1 MSDKVEIVKKRVRKG
16 KTEGKFHKTYS
27 YELRLKAV
35 KLHLE
40 DGIDQQ
46 VVARELGVSKASLG
60 NWVRGYR
67 SLGEKALRNK
77 NCGRGKGKKNLP
89 EPVTEKILEL
99 KQQEPS
105 WGVKRI
111 AQVLKR
117 VFWLP
122 GSAET
127 VRQRLTEAGMMN
139 NERAKGRRNLTRP
152 RFFERAT
159 PNQLWQTDIFTFRLG
174 GKYAYL
180 IAFLDD
186 YSRYV
191 VGADLFRSP
200 TGAAVIEVYR
210 VAMGEYQPPKE
221 MLTDNG
227 RQYTAWRG
235 KSRFEGELQK
245 DRVIHIKSRPQHPM
259 TLGKVERFW
268 STIWQ
273 EFLARA
279 PFDSFEA
286 ARERIRLWI
295 RYYNHKRPHQ
305 GIGGVCP
312 ADRYFEVAS
321 ELRKTIAAGVAE
333 NVLEM
338 ALRGT
343 PRAPFYMVGRM
354 EGQSVVLRAEKG
366 KLKLS
371 VGEEG
376 KTETELTY
384 DLQKGKN
391 DGENNGEE
399 GQNRNGQ
406 EQKENPHPEPVSES
420 HCECG
425 GEGPGGVGG
434 VDREGQTGGGVSAVG
449 DQLDHLQAVA
459 GPGDG
464 GDAASP
470 GGSGE
475 SGRGS
480 GVESPAAGTHH
491 QEENGLGVEQTRIA
505 TGEVVSE
512 SAKLGQT
519 GGGECLNE
527 NGQSTGARER
537 DHEGPEGGN
546 NGDRGGEATRGVP
559 QDLLRVGEA
568 WPGGASGGAPRGGT
582 GATEPSDRSGEGGIE
597 AAGGRAGEGT
607 QCGQGGGG
615 SPAGSPGHCQA
626 GSSEGTE

>member
-1 MSDKVEIVKKRVRKG
+1 MEEKIEVGKKSPRKRSTKIRPKVV
-16 KTEGKFHKTYS
+16 YP

-40 DGIDQQ
+40 DGISRE
-46 VVARELGVSKASLG
+46 VIGRELGASESSVS
-60 NWVRGYR
+60 NWVKVYRQQGEDGLRDKLRG
-67 SLGEKALRNK
+67 AP
-77 NCGRGKGKKNLP
+77 RGQKKLP
-89 EPVTEKILEL
+89 EPVTARIVEL
-99 KQQEPS
+99 KKAEPS

-111 AQVLKR
+111 AQVLR
-117 VFWLP
+117 RMFWLP
-122 GSAET
+122 GSPET
-127 VRQRLTEAGMMN
+127 VRTRLHEAGLMN

-200 TGAAVIEVYR
+200 TAAAVIEVYR
-210 VAMGEYQPPKE
+210 IAMGEYQPPKE

-227 RQYTAWRG
+227 RQYTTWRG
-235 KSRFEGELQK
+235 TSRFEAELQK
-245 DRVIHIKSRPQHPM
+245 DRVAHIKSRPQHPM

-295 RYYNHKRPHQ
+295 AYYNHKRPHQ

-312 ADRYFEVAS
+312 ADRYFEVAT
-321 ELRKTIAAGVAE
+321 ELRKTMSAGVAD

-338 ALRGT
+338 ALRGM

-371 VGEEG
+371 V
-376 KTETELTY
+376 
-384 DLQKGKN
+384 
-391 DGENNGEE
+391 DGENEQELVYDLKKGDGDGEKGTE
-399 GQNRNGQ
+399 GNR
-406 EQKENPHPEPVSES
+406 EKEGTPTGRQQPEPAGKR
-420 HCECG
+420 G
-425 GEGPGGVGG
+425 GQGAGGAGG
-434 VDREGQTGGGVSAVG
+434 VDGAGEAGGSVPAVG
-449 DQLDHLQAVA
+449 REPDHVLAVA

-464 GDAASP
+464 GDVAGAGKP
-470 GGSGE
+470 GEPGSGT
-475 SGRGS
+475 S
-480 GVESPAAGTHH
+480 VESPVAGAADETSSRG
-491 QEENGLGVEQTRIA
+491 GSEQARSE
-505 TGEVVSE
+505 TGEAVRCSGE
-512 SAKLGQT
+512 T
-519 GGGECLNE
+519 GGGGGVNE
-527 NGQSTGARER
+527 NNAGAVTGQR
-537 DHEGPEGGN
+537 DHAGAEGGDH
-546 NGDRGGEATRGVP
+546 GDGRSAAPGRVA
-559 QDLLRVGEA
+559 QDLLPVGEA
-568 WPGGASGGAPRGGT
+568 WPVGSALGRERAGT
-582 GATEPSDRSGEGGIE
+582 GETGHPDRPGEGG
-597 AAGGRAGEGT
+597 AATEGGATGSGVEP
-607 QCGQGGGG
+607 GQGSGGG
-615 SPAGSPGHCQA
+615 AVGPVGHRQDQGTPGA
-626 GSSEGTE
+626 EGTE

>member
-1 MSDKVEIVKKRVRKG
+1 MEEKIEVGKKSPRKKSQKGRAKVV
-16 KTEGKFHKTYS
+16 YP

-40 DGIDQQ
+40 DGISRE
-46 VVARELGVSKASLG
+46 VIGRELGASDSSIVNWIKAYREKGEDGLRSQP
-60 NWVRGYR
+60 RGIKP
-67 SLGEKALRNK
+67 GQ
-77 NCGRGKGKKNLP
+77 KKLP
-89 EPVTEKILEL
+89 EPVTSRIVEL
-99 KQQEPS
+99 KKAEPS

-111 AQVLKR
+111 AQVLR
-117 VFWLP
+117 RMFWLP
-122 GSAET
+122 GSPET
-127 VRQRLTEAGMMN
+127 VRTRLHEAGLMN

-200 TGAAVIEVYR
+200 TAAAVIEVYR
-210 VAMGEYQPPKE
+210 IAMGEYQPPKE

-227 RQYTAWRG
+227 RQYTTWRG
-235 KSRFEGELQK
+235 TSRFEAELQK

-295 RYYNHKRPHQ
+295 AYYNHKRPHQ

-312 ADRYFEVAS
+312 ADRYFEVAT
-321 ELRKTIAAGVAE
+321 ELRKTMSAGVAD

-338 ALRGT
+338 ALRGM

-371 VGEEG
+371 V
-376 KTETELTY
+376 
-384 DLQKGKN
+384 
-391 DGENNGEE
+391 DGENEQELVYDLKKGHGDGEGEKGSE
-399 GQNRNGQ
+399 GDRETEGTPAGRQQ
-406 EQKENPHPEPVSES
+406 PEPAGER
-420 HCECG
+420 G
-425 GEGPGGVGG
+425 GQGPGGAGG
-434 VDREGQTGGGVSAVG
+434 VDGTGAAGGRVPAVRAEP
-449 DQLDHLQAVA
+449 DHVLAVA

-464 GDAASP
+464 GDVAGAGKPGEPVGGTSVEPAIAGVADEAASC
-470 GGSGE
+470 GGSEQTGGE
-475 SGRGS
+475 TGEAIGCSEAGGGGRVNEVGPGAITGQRDHAGAEGRDHGDGGSAAAGGVAQDLLPVGKAWPDGVALGRERARAGASGRADRPGEGGVAAEGGATGS
-480 GVESPAAGTHH
+480 GVEPSQGSGGGAAGPARHG
-491 QEENGLGVEQTRIA
+491 ENPRAE
-505 TGEVVSE
+505 
-512 SAKLGQT
+512 
-519 GGGECLNE
+519 
-527 NGQSTGARER
+527 GA
-537 DHEGPEGGN
+537 
-546 NGDRGGEATRGVP
+546 
-559 QDLLRVGEA
+559 Q
-568 WPGGASGGAPRGGT
+568 
-582 GATEPSDRSGEGGIE
+582 
-597 AAGGRAGEGT
+597 
-607 QCGQGGGG
+607 
-615 SPAGSPGHCQA
+615 
-626 GSSEGTE
+626 